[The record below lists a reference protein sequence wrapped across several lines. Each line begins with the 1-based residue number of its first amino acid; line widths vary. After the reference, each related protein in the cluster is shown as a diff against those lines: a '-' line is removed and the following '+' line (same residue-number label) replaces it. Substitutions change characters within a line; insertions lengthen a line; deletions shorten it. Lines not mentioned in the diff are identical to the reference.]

1 MSLAKQISEFKSGF
15 VQNVPAEVQS
25 IMAQATQDLTLSGII
40 DNAPKVSEKLSSF
53 TLSNQVGK
61 KRNLEAL
68 LDKGPLVI
76 TFYRGGW
83 CPYCNLELKSYQDAL
98 EKIESTGAT
107 LIAIT
112 PELPDNSLSTLEK
125 NALTFEILTD
135 NNSDYA
141 REIGLVFTLP
151 EALRPIYD
159 SFGIHIEEHNG
170 TGQFDLPLAATFV
183 VAQNGTIINAFVDAD
198 YTKRQ
203 DPSDVVS
210 ILESI

>member
-98 EKIESTGAT
+98 EKIEKKFDSGESC
-107 LIAIT
+107 L
-112 PELPDNSLSTLEK
+112 PQKPFKGYLFMVRQGQSVPDNK
-125 NALTFEILTD
+125 
-135 NNSDYA
+135 
-141 REIGLVFTLP
+141 
-151 EALRPIYD
+151 
-159 SFGIHIEEHNG
+159 HN
-170 TGQFDLPLAATFV
+170 TPYYCQ
-183 VAQNGTIINAFVDAD
+183 II
-198 YTKRQ
+198 
-203 DPSDVVS
+203 
-210 ILESI
+210 